1 MKLSLIAYTPSIERM
16 IATAIL
22 TTCTNKTAAQLY
34 ERLKSEPDRISKLV
48 SRIPL
53 THGSVLEHNRIVW
66 IAEATSQEVLELI
79 LKYRFFEAT
88 QLREG
93 LWLLSANLR
102 TLVEYVQSEGE
113 SELRREFLGVLAEV
127 APTLWRRLSDG
138 G

>member
-102 TLVEYVQSEGE
+102 TLVEYVQNEGE
-113 SELRREFLGVLAEV
+113 SELRREFLGALAEV

>member
-102 TLVEYVQSEGE
+102 TLVEYVQNEGE
-113 SELRREFLGVLAEV
+113 SELRREFLETLEEI

>member
-102 TLVEYVQSEGE
+102 TLVEYVQNEGE
-113 SELRREFLGVLAEV
+113 SELRREFLDALAEV